1 MSGKNLQSEYGY
13 FKKNCSKCGEFGRF
27 FPTKFFVEVVGFLF
41 WLPSGK
47 SMIPAPPQEK
57 TLLTNENVTTKLCS
71 TCQMLGSKW
80 GFIYNL
86 IIIGFPWMVH

>member
-13 FKKNCSKCGEFGRF
+13 FKFFCSKCGEFGRL

-47 SMIPAPPQEK
+47 SMFPSPPPPKEK
-57 TLLTNENVTTKLCS
+57 TLLTNENVAIKLFYHNKCD
-71 TCQMLGSKW
+71 
-80 GFIYNL
+80 Y
-86 IIIGFPWMVH
+86 